1 MVHVQVVMTGMDPI
15 TCTHS
20 GTRHPR
26 VLGAGDHPAQRQVV
40 LYPLLSDRLS
50 HPLPQLLVLE

>member
-1 MVHVQVVMTGMDPI
+1 MVHVQVVMTGLDPT

-20 GTRHPR
+20 GTRPPQ
-26 VLGAGDHPAQRQVV
+26 GAQRQVV